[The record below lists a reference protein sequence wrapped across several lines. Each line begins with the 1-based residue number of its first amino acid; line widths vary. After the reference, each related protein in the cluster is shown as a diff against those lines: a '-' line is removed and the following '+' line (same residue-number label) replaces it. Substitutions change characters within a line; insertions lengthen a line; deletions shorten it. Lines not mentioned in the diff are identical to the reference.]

1 MLTFLKSAVDDASA
15 DQRRKIAAI
24 YILLLTA
31 SAVVWAW
38 ALIALAGRPTLL
50 GTAFLAYVLGLRH
63 AVDADH
69 IATIDNVV
77 RKLMQE
83 GKRPYS
89 VGLFFSLGHS
99 LSIALA
105 VAAIAATAF
114 ALQGRFAEFK
124 EVGSIIGTGASAFF
138 LLTIAAINLV
148 ILRGVWR
155 SFLRARRGEPV
166 EEQELNLLLSG
177 RGLLSRIFRPLFRM
191 VSRSWQMF
199 PVGFLFGLGF
209 DTATEISLFAVAASQ
224 ASGGMTLGTIM
235 IFPALFT
242 AGMTL
247 VDTSDSVLMVGAYG
261 WAFLNPIRKIWY
273 NLTITAM
280 SVTVALVIGGIEA
293 LGLIAGKL
301 GLEGGFWDVIGDLN
315 SGLAGFGYLVVG
327 IFLAELADLVSA
339 VPLAT
344 PRPADCGARLD
355 DHTPDHL
362 RLHHLQARGRSGHR
376 AAPRRAPCR
385 RHRTS
390 RRRHRGQRAA
400 AALPRQL
407 QSRAERG
414 DALQRLVDL
423 RVRRPRCGRRRSAD
437 RRRASPRRRRRR
449 HPAVARSARH
459 PQARPDCPRS
469 PHRL

>member
-1 MLTFLKSAVDDASA
+1 VLNFLKSAVDDASA
-15 DQRRKIAAI
+15 NQRAKISAI
-24 YILLLTA
+24 YIALLAA
-31 SAVVWAW
+31 SALVWIW

-105 VAAIAATAF
+105 VAAIAAAAF

-124 EVGSIIGTGASAFF
+124 EVGSIIGTSASAFF

-155 SFLRARRGEPV
+155 SFIRARRGEPV

-191 VSRSWQMF
+191 VSHSWQMF
-199 PVGFLFGLGF
+199 PIGFLFGLGF
-209 DTATEISLFAVAASQ
+209 DTATEITLFTVAASQ
-224 ASGGMTLGTIM
+224 ASGGMSFATVM

-247 VDTSDSVLMVGAYG
+247 IDTTDSVLMVGAYG

-273 NLTITAM
+273 NLTITAI
-280 SVTVALVIGGIEA
+280 SVLVASLIGGIEA
-293 LGLIAGKL
+293 LGLIADKL
-301 GLEGGFWDVIGDLN
+301 GLEGGFWNVIGKMND
-315 SGLAGFGYLVVG
+315 GLANFGYLVIG
-327 IFLAELADLVSA
+327 IFIVSWA
-339 VPLAT
+339 VSYLIY
-344 PRPADCGARLD
+344 RWQGFDQPA
-355 DHTPDHL
+355 
-362 RLHHLQARGRSGHR
+362 
-376 AAPRRAPCR
+376 
-385 RHRTS
+385 
-390 RRRHRGQRAA
+390 
-400 AALPRQL
+400 
-407 QSRAERG
+407 AER
-414 DALQRLVDL
+414 A
-423 RVRRPRCGRRRSAD
+423 
-437 RRRASPRRRRRR
+437 
-449 HPAVARSARH
+449 
-459 PQARPDCPRS
+459 
-469 PHRL
+469 